1 MERPRTYRGGGY
13 EVTVNSDRSIHV
25 RPGDWLSKYSMAI
38 YGNFDNIDQF
48 VRKIDDEY
56 TEIEDPHRIDVGEIL
71 YHPDPLPDEPKQV
84 PPGTKPPIKGRSIE
98 QILKILKETFL
109 TTDWAVEG
117 TSGGDLS
124 LFFWSGQYTALDI
137 VHKPSSV
144 VTRFHA
150 LAQGLTLGWPESFTV
165 GGSFSTVDFL
175 SKGIILRS
183 PLYRELT
190 LDDFRQAIFVL
201 ELGANWV
208 YVVGGGSI
216 ALLFFGIGF
225 PPSRIMR
232 EMKRVLHFGNYDAI
246 RSLLLRGT
254 FSGVA
259 ILGGTTVGIPGV
271 GVAGRAGV
279 MYDRGYWGV

>member
-48 VRKIDDEY
+48 VRKVDEEF
-56 TEIEDPHRIDVGEIL
+56 TEIEDPHRIDVGEVL
-71 YHPDPLPDEPKQV
+71 YHPAPLPDEPEQV

-98 QILKILKETFL
+98 EILKILKETFL
-109 TTDWAVEG
+109 TTDWTVDG
-117 TSGGDLS
+117 TGGGDLS
-124 LFFWSGQYTALDI
+124 LWIWSGQYTALDI
-137 VHKPSSV
+137 LHKPSSV

-150 LAQGLTLGWPESFTV
+150 LATGPTFGFPESLTV
-165 GGSFSTVDFL
+165 GGSFSTVHFP
-175 SKGIILRS
+175 SIGTILRS

-190 LDDFRQAIFVL
+190 LDDFRQGIIVL

-208 YVVGGGSI
+208 YVVGGGSLS
-216 ALLFFGIGF
+216 LLFFGCGY
-225 PPSRIMR
+225 PLSRIVR
-232 EMKRVLHFGNYDAI
+232 ELRRLLYFGNTQAV

-259 ILGGTTVGIPGV
+259 ILGGTTLGIPGI
-271 GVAGRAGV
+271 GVAARAGF
-279 MYDRGYWGV
+279 MYDRDYWGL